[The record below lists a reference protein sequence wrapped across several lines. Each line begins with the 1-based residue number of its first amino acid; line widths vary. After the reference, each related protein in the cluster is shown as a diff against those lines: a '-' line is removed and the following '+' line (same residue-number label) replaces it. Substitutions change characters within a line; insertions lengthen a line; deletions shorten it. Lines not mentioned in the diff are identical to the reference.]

1 MHDIQIVLMWTTSN
15 FALHYSYKYY
25 IIIHIYII
33 ILYHF
38 VYIIS
43 VNTKTS
49 LPLHNLDSKIIV
61 WRWSQI
67 EALLVTNRAGSQI
80 EALCGHKSCH
90 SHKLKRVTNRAVTI
104 HLGPIGQNLVPRHRH
119 SKSID
124 DMGHIDLNYQERLM
138 CKIMTYAAL
147 YQYLMYN
154 CDYFSLTRV
163 PPYVMK
169 YINILSPFL
178 WWCAC
183 LSIILWYQQHW
194 SDKFPIPIIQGPTFR
209 SRIDRRHV

>member
-1 MHDIQIVLMWTTSN
+1 MIPIYNTWCICVMHDIQIVLMWTTSN

-25 IIIHIYII
+25 IIIHIYVI

-80 EALCGHKSCH
+80 EALCGHKSCR
-90 SHKLKRVTNRAVTI
+90 SHKLKRVTNRAVTRSMAYFHFVVRSTTI
-104 HLGPIGQNLVPRHRH
+104 IMLNMCAEYIGTNEQ
-119 SKSID
+119 
-124 DMGHIDLNYQERLM
+124 MQ
-138 CKIMTYAAL
+138 
-147 YQYLMYN
+147 
-154 CDYFSLTRV
+154 
-163 PPYVMK
+163 
-169 YINILSPFL
+169 
-178 WWCAC
+178 W
-183 LSIILWYQQHW
+183 
-194 SDKFPIPIIQGPTFR
+194 
-209 SRIDRRHV
+209 

>member
-1 MHDIQIVLMWTTSN
+1 MIPIYNTWCICVMHDIQIVLMWTTSN

-80 EALCGHKSCH
+80 EALCGHKSCR
-90 SHKLKRVTNRAVTI
+90 SHKLKRVTNRAVTRLRSI
-104 HLGPIGQNLVPRHRH
+104 TCDPVKPGSPKDFGPQVQNTFVKVP
-119 SKSID
+119 
-124 DMGHIDLNYQERLM
+124 
-138 CKIMTYAAL
+138 
-147 YQYLMYN
+147 
-154 CDYFSLTRV
+154 F
-163 PPYVMK
+163 
-169 YINILSPFL
+169 F
-178 WWCAC
+178 
-183 LSIILWYQQHW
+183 
-194 SDKFPIPIIQGPTFR
+194 
-209 SRIDRRHV
+209 

>member
-1 MHDIQIVLMWTTSN
+1 MIPIYNTWCICVMHDIQIVLMWTTSN

-80 EALCGHKSCH
+80 EALCGHKSCR
-90 SHKLKRVTNRAVTI
+90 SHKLKRVTNRAVTRRRRRPQI
-104 HLGPIGQNLVPRHRH
+104 LDCSHDNFSNNFLDFFHFWHDCWPLPVDYLITFW
-119 SKSID
+119 SIFVV
-124 DMGHIDLNYQERLM
+124 
-138 CKIMTYAAL
+138 T
-147 YQYLMYN
+147 
-154 CDYFSLTRV
+154 LT
-163 PPYVMK
+163 
-169 YINILSPFL
+169 
-178 WWCAC
+178 
-183 LSIILWYQQHW
+183 
-194 SDKFPIPIIQGPTFR
+194 
-209 SRIDRRHV
+209 

>member
-1 MHDIQIVLMWTTSN
+1 MIPIYNTWCICVMHDIQIVLMWTTSN

-43 VNTKTS
+43 ANTKTS

-80 EALCGHKSCH
+80 EALCGHKSCR
-90 SHKLKRVTNRAVTI
+90 SHKLKRVTNRAVT
-104 HLGPIGQNLVPRHRH
+104 PVHR
-119 SKSID
+119 ILQ
-124 DMGHIDLNYQERLM
+124 IAR
-138 CKIMTYAAL
+138 KIVLPSFSNRFYKQAVR
-147 YQYLMYN
+147 
-154 CDYFSLTRV
+154 DESLTFFV
-163 PPYVMK
+163 ASM
-169 YINILSPFL
+169 
-178 WWCAC
+178 CT
-183 LSIILWYQQHW
+183 
-194 SDKFPIPIIQGPTFR
+194 D
-209 SRIDRRHV
+209 

>member
-1 MHDIQIVLMWTTSN
+1 MIPICNTWCICVMHDIQIVLMWTTSN

-80 EALCGHKSCH
+80 EALCGHKSCR
-90 SHKLKRVTNRAVTI
+90 SHKLKRVTNRAVTPWLI
-104 HLGPIGQNLVPRHRH
+104 ASPVMQTVLLH
-119 SKSID
+119 STWHFWYCHVFTQLKLQAI
-124 DMGHIDLNYQERLM
+124 
-138 CKIMTYAAL
+138 
-147 YQYLMYN
+147 
-154 CDYFSLTRV
+154 FSNNWMLR
-163 PPYVMK
+163 YGI
-169 YINILSPFL
+169 Y
-178 WWCAC
+178 
-183 LSIILWYQQHW
+183 
-194 SDKFPIPIIQGPTFR
+194 
-209 SRIDRRHV
+209 SRW

>member
-1 MHDIQIVLMWTTSN
+1 MIPIYNTWCICVMHDIQIVLMWTTSN

-80 EALCGHKSCH
+80 EALCGHKSCR
-90 SHKLKRVTNRAVTI
+90 SHKLKRVTNRAVTPR
-104 HLGPIGQNLVPRHRH
+104 LLVCADNLSGAV
-119 SKSID
+119 
-124 DMGHIDLNYQERLM
+124 HIIAFPWLDRRLM
-138 CKIMTYAAL
+138 K
-147 YQYLMYN
+147 
-154 CDYFSLTRV
+154 
-163 PPYVMK
+163 
-169 YINILSPFL
+169 
-178 WWCAC
+178 
-183 LSIILWYQQHW
+183 W
-194 SDKFPIPIIQGPTFR
+194 S
-209 SRIDRRHV
+209 

>member
-1 MHDIQIVLMWTTSN
+1 MIPIYNTWCICVMHDIQIVLMWTTSN

-38 VYIIS
+38 VYIII

-80 EALCGHKSCH
+80 EALCGHKSCR
-90 SHKLKRVTNRAVTI
+90 SHKLKRVTNRAVTPSPKEKKALSCFHAVMI
-104 HLGPIGQNLVPRHRH
+104 IESMSFP
-119 SKSID
+119 KASI
-124 DMGHIDLNYQERLM
+124 
-138 CKIMTYAAL
+138 AAL
-147 YQYLMYN
+147 WLRPG
-154 CDYFSLTRV
+154 T
-163 PPYVMK
+163 
-169 YINILSPFL
+169 
-178 WWCAC
+178 
-183 LSIILWYQQHW
+183 SITFW
-194 SDKFPIPIIQGPTFR
+194 S
-209 SRIDRRHV
+209 

>member
-1 MHDIQIVLMWTTSN
+1 MIPIYNTWCICVMHDIQIVLMWTTSN

-80 EALCGHKSCH
+80 EALCGHKSCR
-90 SHKLKRVTNRAVTI
+90 SHKLKRVTNRAVTGRRDSLSAQHNLFPGLTCYKVSRW
-104 HLGPIGQNLVPRHRH
+104 HLLLI
-119 SKSID
+119 
-124 DMGHIDLNYQERLM
+124 
-138 CKIMTYAAL
+138 
-147 YQYLMYN
+147 
-154 CDYFSLTRV
+154 FSLVILTHYCLNV
-163 PPYVMK
+163 SFFIFYFFILYFLSFSSHCVIYVL
-169 YINILSPFL
+169 LSMYMYP
-178 WWCAC
+178 
-183 LSIILWYQQHW
+183 
-194 SDKFPIPIIQGPTFR
+194 
-209 SRIDRRHV
+209 

>member
-1 MHDIQIVLMWTTSN
+1 MIPIYNAWCICVMHDTQIVLMWTTSN

-49 LPLHNLDSKIIV
+49 LPLHNLNSKIIV

-80 EALCGHKSCH
+80 EALCGHKSCR
-90 SHKLKRVTNRAVTI
+90 SHKLKRVTNRAVT
-104 HLGPIGQNLVPRHRH
+104 PWLVICLLCSFEFCKYSDTLQWRHIERDGISNH
-119 SKSID
+119 WR
-124 DMGHIDLNYQERLM
+124 IDLLHLWFRWRSKKNI
-138 CKIMTYAAL
+138 KA
-147 YQYLMYN
+147 
-154 CDYFSLTRV
+154 
-163 PPYVMK
+163 PY
-169 YINILSPFL
+169 
-178 WWCAC
+178 
-183 LSIILWYQQHW
+183 HW
-194 SDKFPIPIIQGPTFR
+194 PMGGEFTG
-209 SRIDRRHV
+209 DRWTPRTKGQ